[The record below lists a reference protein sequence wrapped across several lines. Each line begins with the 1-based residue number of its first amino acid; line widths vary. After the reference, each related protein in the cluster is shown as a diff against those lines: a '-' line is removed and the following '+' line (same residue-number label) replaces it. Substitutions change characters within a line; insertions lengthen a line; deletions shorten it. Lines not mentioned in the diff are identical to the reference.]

1 MSIVSNSL
9 CFLLIS
15 AFIFVGSVL
24 QNHYILGAVK
34 MINDNII
41 ISEKL
46 LFLQAYFYTWIMFIT
61 YNLYLSLF
69 HLENFLIINGNI
81 LYLVISV
88 FLHFLIMFICA
99 IYEVGFKKVISSIYK
114 VPEVKSF
121 SQIALSSIICFSN
134 ILSYFNIKPLSILC
148 RIILNIKIGDIF
160 NDMLHGLKF
169 EYLISG
175 LIKLVKAPMYLVQMY
190 IIVLLSKK
198 FYEHLTS
205 DH

>member
-1 MSIVSNSL
+1 MSIVSSSL
-9 CFLLIS
+9 CFLL
-15 AFIFVGSVL
+15 ACAVVFIGSIF

-34 MINDNII
+34 IINDSIV

-46 LFLQAYFYTWIMFIT
+46 LFLQAYFYTWVIFIT

-69 HLENFLIINGNI
+69 HFENFLIINRNI
-81 LYLVISV
+81 FYLIMSAL
-88 FLHFLIMFICA
+88 LHFIIMFICA
-99 IYEVGFKKVISSIYK
+99 IYEVGIKKVMSSIYK
-114 VPEVKSF
+114 VPEVKSA
-121 SQIALSSIICFSN
+121 SQIALSTIICFSN
-134 ILSYFNIKPLSILC
+134 ILAYFNIKPLSIIC
-148 RIILNIKIGDIF
+148 RIVLNIKIGDIF
-160 NDMLHGLKF
+160 NDMLHGLKC